1 MTKRGFKI
9 IVFRSNRFIYAQI
22 LDIRSGKTIVS
33 IDEKEAKISGGK
45 KMTKI
50 EKAKLLGQLLAEK
63 AKKLKV
69 EKVSFDRNGYKYQG
83 RVKALADGLREGGL
97 KF

>member
-1 MTKRGFKI
+1 MTKREFKI

-33 IDEKEAKISGGK
+33 IDEKEAKISSGK

-69 EKVSFDRNGYKYQG
+69 EKVSFDRNGYKYHG